1 MAGIVRVPLE
11 AGTRFAHAE
20 RMTRKD
26 ALVTAGI
33 AAGGLLMGAALAAEA
48 RRARRAIEL
57 DGQAALVT
65 GGSRGLGLLIAREL
79 GKQGARVVLMAR
91 DQAEL
96 DRAKHKLRAEGLEVS
111 TVAGDVSRPEDARR
125 AVETTVERYGG
136 IDILVN
142 NAGIMTVGPVEHATL
157 EDFEEAMAVH
167 FWGPLHTMRAA
178 VPHMQRQGG
187 GRIAN
192 ISSVGGKLGVPHLVP
207 YCASKFA
214 LAGLSSAITPEL
226 ARDNIAVTTVCP
238 GLMRTGSAFNA
249 GFKGRHR
256 EEFAWFA
263 VAESLPLLSTSGQN
277 AAAQIVN
284 ALRHGD
290 AELVITWAAKL
301 GAVAAALMPN
311 TVALALQAANVL
323 LPGPDPSAGDERWSG
338 WHSLSNWAP
347 SQLIRLA
354 EQVARENNE
363 THGPTLRE
371 RPAGA

>member
-1 MAGIVRVPLE
+1 MAALYGVSFG
-11 AGTRFAHAE
+11 AGTRFALPE

-26 ALVTAGI
+26 AFVAAGI

-48 RRARRAIEL
+48 RRSRRAIEL

-79 GKQGARVVLMAR
+79 GRLGARVVLMAR

-96 DRAKHKLRAEGLEVS
+96 DRAERTLRAEGLEVS
-111 TVAGDVSRPEDARR
+111 IVAGDVSRPEDARR
-125 AVETTVERYGG
+125 AVETTVARHGA

-142 NAGIMTVGPVEHATL
+142 NAGIITVGPLEHATL
-157 EDFEEAMAVH
+157 ADFEEAMAVH
-167 FWGPLHTMRAA
+167 FWGPLHTIQAA
-178 VPHMQRQGG
+178 VPYMKRQGG

-226 ARDNIAVTTVCP
+226 AHDNIGVTTVCP
-238 GLMRTGSAFNA
+238 GLMRTGSPFNA
-249 GFKGRHR
+249 RFKGRHR

-263 VAESLPLLSTSGQN
+263 VADSLPLLSTSGRH
-277 AAAQIVN
+277 AAAQIVD

-301 GAVAAALMPN
+301 SAVAAALMPN
-311 TVALALQAANVL
+311 TVALALQAASEL
-323 LPGPDPSAGDERWSG
+323 LPGPEPSAGGERRTG
-338 WHSLSNWAP
+338 WQSLGSWVPAP
-347 SQLIRLA
+347 LMRLA
-354 EQVARENNE
+354 EQAALENNE
-363 THGPTLRE
+363 THGRTRRE
-371 RPAGA
+371 RPASA

>member
-1 MAGIVRVPLE
+1 
-11 AGTRFAHAE
+11 
-20 RMTRKD
+20 MTRKD
-26 ALVTAGI
+26 AFVAAGI

-48 RRARRAIEL
+48 RRSRRAIEL

-79 GKQGARVVLMAR
+79 GRLGARVVLMAR

-96 DRAKHKLRAEGLEVS
+96 DRAERTLRAEGLEVS
-111 TVAGDVSRPEDARR
+111 IVAGDVSRPEDARR
-125 AVETTVERYGG
+125 AVETTVARHGA

-142 NAGIMTVGPVEHATL
+142 NAGIITVGPLEHATL
-157 EDFEEAMAVH
+157 ADFEEAMAVH
-167 FWGPLHTMRAA
+167 FWGPLHTIQAA
-178 VPHMQRQGG
+178 VPYMKRQGG

-214 LAGLSSAITPEL
+214 LVGLSSAITPEL
-226 ARDNIAVTTVCP
+226 AHENIAVTTVCP
-238 GLMRTGSAFNA
+238 GLMRTGSPFNA
-249 GFKGRHR
+249 WFKGRHR

-263 VAESLPLLSTSGQN
+263 IADSLPLVSTSGRH
-277 AAAQIVN
+277 AAAQIVD

-301 GAVAAALMPN
+301 GAIAAALMPN
-311 TVALALQAANVL
+311 TVALALQAANAL
-323 LPGPDPSAGDERWSG
+323 LPGPEPSAGGERWSG
-338 WHSLSNWAP
+338 WQSLSNWAP

-354 EQVARENNE
+354 ELAARENNE
-363 THGPTLRE
+363 TQGPALRE
-371 RPAGA
+371 RPART